1 MKKITILAVAL
12 VAISFASC
20 KKDRTCTCKTVW
32 TPPTGAAV
40 TTERET
46 TVKDAKKYDATLG
59 MCGSNSYQETA
70 PVAGAKS
77 ETTCE
82 LK

>member
-20 KKDRTCTCKTVW
+20 KKDRTCTCKTVT
-32 TPPTGAAV
+32 TPTSGSAV
-40 TTERET
+40 TTEEEV
-46 TVKDAKKYDATLG
+46 TVKEARKYDATIG
-59 MCGSNSYQETA
+59 ACASTSYQQTA
-70 PVAGAKS
+70 PVSGTKS

>member
-20 KKDRTCTCKTVW
+20 KKDRTCTCKTVI
-32 TPPTGAAV
+32 TPASGAAV
-40 TTERET
+40 TVESET
-46 TVKDAKKYDATLG
+46 TVKEARKYDATVG
-59 MCGSNSYQETA
+59 ACGSSSYQETA
-70 PVAGAKS
+70 PVAGTKT

>member
-20 KKDRTCTCKTVW
+20 KKDRTCSCTTTS
-32 TPPTGAAV
+32 TPPTGAAFTSTEEV
-40 TTERET
+40 TIKKVTKGQAKDGECRSYT
-46 TVKDAKKYDATLG
+46 T
-59 MCGSNSYQETA
+59 QQTA
-70 PVAGAKS
+70 PTSGTKTEVK
-77 ETTCE
+77 CE